1 MQFLIS
7 AGIGPCKLFWCRAL
21 KRERCAHPS
30 IHIHRKYKYMHKHK
44 QKEKRTMQLVL
55 VLFYFSHL
63 TQKKKK
69 KHLVLKMVKKILQSL
84 QLIEPPDAG

>member
-1 MQFLIS
+1 VQAVLVQS
-7 AGIGPCKLFWCRAL
+7 SEKGKVR
-21 KRERCAHPS
+21 PS